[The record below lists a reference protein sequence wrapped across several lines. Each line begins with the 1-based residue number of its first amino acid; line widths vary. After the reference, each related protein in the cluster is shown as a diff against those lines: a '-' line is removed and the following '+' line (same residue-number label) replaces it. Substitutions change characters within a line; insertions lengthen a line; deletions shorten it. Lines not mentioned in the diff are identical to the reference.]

1 MVREGKDG
9 PAGPASEE
17 DPEAL
22 LAPVECPRFQWAA
35 RADREESVLRGDS
48 EVPVEWAPPADRAR
62 FLAVLRV
69 RRVRRRLVS
78 PAAPAAAGVVA
89 DSNVIAC

>member
-1 MVREGKDG
+1 VVREGKDA
-9 PAGPASEE
+9 PAGPASEG

-35 RADREESVLRGDS
+35 RADPEESVLRGDS
-48 EVPVEWAPPADRAR
+48 EVPVEWAPPADLAR
-62 FLAVLRV
+62 FLAVL
-69 RRVRRRLVS
+69 RVRRRLVS
-78 PAAPAAAGVVA
+78 PAAPAAAGAVA